1 MALSIL
7 RNLILQTHMRR
18 HTVGLDVWFSVG
30 PFAYF
35 HISCVRPAKTARM
48 RTLAWAFTVRLCD
61 KYHNLVSWRKCGQTS
76 RRPESCLL
84 QSYPSQYLQA
94 QCYNQSETIQSKKR
108 ILFSFC
114 AYETSFLTRIHANE
128 GSALPIGHFAI
139 RLKVQ
144 SYAECRILVIKLNQN
159 CWLENLYPARHIYF
173 LHCPSHYPARY
184 IYFLHCPPHSYFSL
198 KQKRI
203 FLWPYWMSTQNYPES
218 QESKQQ
224 FLSTVNLPVIMWPQ
238 KIPYT
243 AKYKQMT
250 SPVLFSF

>member
-1 MALSIL
+1 MCATSE
-7 RNLILQTHMRR
+7 
-18 HTVGLDVWFSVG
+18 GSG
-30 PFAYF
+30 E
-35 HISCVRPAKTARM
+35 TARM
-48 RTLAWAFTVRLCD
+48 RTLAWAFAVRLCD

-94 QCYNQSETIQSKKR
+94 QFYNQSETIHSKNR

-128 GSALPIGHFAI
+128 GSALPICHFAI

-159 CWLENLYPARHIYF
+159 VWLENLYPARH
-173 LHCPSHYPARY
+173 

-224 FLSTVNLPVIMWPQ
+224 FLSTVNTAGNHLTTKDSLHS
-238 KIPYT
+238 KI
-243 AKYKQMT
+243 
-250 SPVLFSF
+250 